1 MPPRA
6 GRSAVNHW
14 LEAKCAKAFWSQQE
28 TTPYRQL
35 HRDTLAWAAP
45 QAGER
50 WLDLGCGSGALSR
63 GLWEAS
69 RGQVA
74 EIVGLDCAAVN
85 AEAYEHLR
93 RVLHPA
99 PGSRLRF
106 LTHDFSHGLEIFP
119 DASFDHAISGLSIS
133 YAQSWS
139 EAEER
144 WTTQAYDRLLREV
157 WRVLKPG
164 GRFVFSVNVPEPK
177 WWRVALASLGDAFR
191 SDKPL
196 RFLRRSWRM
205 LRYGRWLK
213 AEARRGRFHYLPAEV
228 VQRKLEAAGFTA
240 VEHRRSYAGQAYV
253 FRAIKGKDE
262 RSVSGDRSVSSA

>member
-1 MPPRA
+1 
-6 GRSAVNHW
+6 
-14 LEAKCAKAFWSQQE
+14 
-28 TTPYRQL
+28 
-35 HRDTLAWAAP
+35 
-45 QAGER
+45 
-50 WLDLGCGSGALSR
+50 
-63 GLWEAS
+63 
-69 RGQVA
+69 VA
-74 EIVGLDCAAVN
+74 EIVGLDCAAVH

-106 LTHDFSHGLEIFP
+106 LTHDFSNGLEIFP

-240 VEHRRSYAGQAYV
+240 VEYRRSYAGQAYV
-253 FRAIKGKDE
+253 FRAIKGKDG
-262 RSVSGDRSVSSA
+262 RSVAGDRSGSSA